1 MASQNIAR
9 LGVVLGLDTAEFTAS
24 IDKAISENKKL
35 KDSIRRETA
44 AAEKEIKALKY
55 ATDDYG
61 KVVSRVTMV
70 EREMAAGRFKNA
82 TADVKKQ
89 LLDQAAAYDKIAM
102 SAKSATGAQFKMNEQ
117 QKLNLTYQTTDLFT
131 QIASGQSPF
140 IAILQ
145 QGGQL
150 KDAMGG
156 IGNMFKAIGT
166 LFTPFSIGLGSVAIA
181 VGSVSYAL
189 YKAVDDLDKFKDAMT
204 LTGSFAGV
212 TYDKLLNLGNVLSTK
227 TNASI
232 GDARDVMQQLAAT
245 GKYTATSL
253 EAVGEVVLRF
263 AKISGVD
270 AAEAA
275 KTLIPL
281 LDGTASSA
289 KQLND
294 KYHFLTLE
302 QYKNIEALEKQ
313 GKLQEAAKM
322 QATLLNESL
331 QSTQRQLGNLEAAWQ
346 GVANFASKA
355 WDAMMGWGRE
365 DGVARASELE
375 KKINDI
381 VQQIE
386 DRQSKGLKTGSQE
399 AALKAFRTEL
409 NAIVNKEIAA
419 LDAVEAKMK
428 KAEQEQQKIKDYA
441 GAGGAGKSLELS
453 SAIAKAEAEVRFLQ
467 AMKSANEIEKI
478 ELEAQ
483 KKIDEKKAEFSK
495 KSAEEK
501 RAFGGMLAK
510 QEAAEILAIEL
521 DKQQKIQKIRSQE
534 KINIAKAT
542 TAEEESLREFNNEYA
557 KMVANAEWA
566 TREKTRS
573 MELGKEDLELKY
585 QLIYATEKEVK
596 LAELALKYERMREEA
611 KGKAGESTILENLD
625 KQEKIERF
633 FVETQDSMK
642 RTQQVFDSV
651 WGNLGSAIDNFV
663 KTGKLNMKDFAR
675 SVIQDL
681 IAIQMKA
688 AAMKFL
694 GAMFGMSNPMTMTQT
709 DFVSASGGRMFADGG
724 DPPVGMASLVGE
736 RGPELFVPRTA
747 GTIIPNH
754 DLGKMGG
761 TTTVINN
768 NINAIDAKSFEN
780 RLLESSNTIW
790 AGYQYANKQLAS
802 NGRRA

>member
-1 MASQNIAR
+1 
-9 LGVVLGLDTAEFTAS
+9 
-24 IDKAISENKKL
+24 
-35 KDSIRRETA
+35 
-44 AAEKEIKALKY
+44 
-55 ATDDYG
+55 
-61 KVVSRVTMV
+61 
-70 EREMAAGRFKNA
+70 
-82 TADVKKQ
+82 
-89 LLDQAAAYDKIAM
+89 
-102 SAKSATGAQFKMNEQ
+102 
-117 QKLNLTYQTTDLFT
+117 
-131 QIASGQSPF
+131 
-140 IAILQ
+140 
-145 QGGQL
+145 
-150 KDAMGG
+150 
-156 IGNMFKAIGT
+156 
-166 LFTPFSIGLGSVAIA
+166 
-181 VGSVSYAL
+181 
-189 YKAVDDLDKFKDAMT
+189 
-204 LTGSFAGV
+204 
-212 TYDKLLNLGNVLSTK
+212 
-227 TNASI
+227 
-232 GDARDVMQQLAAT
+232 
-245 GKYTATSL
+245 
-253 EAVGEVVLRF
+253 
-263 AKISGVD
+263 
-270 AAEAA
+270 
-275 KTLIPL
+275 
-281 LDGTASSA
+281 
-289 KQLND
+289 
-294 KYHFLTLE
+294 
-302 QYKNIEALEKQ
+302 
-313 GKLQEAAKM
+313 
-322 QATLLNESL
+322 
-331 QSTQRQLGNLEAAWQ
+331 
-346 GVANFASKA
+346 
-355 WDAMMGWGRE
+355 
-365 DGVARASELE
+365 
-375 KKINDI
+375 
-381 VQQIE
+381 
-386 DRQSKGLKTGSQE
+386 
-399 AALKAFRTEL
+399 
-409 NAIVNKEIAA
+409 
-419 LDAVEAKMK
+419 
-428 KAEQEQQKIKDYA
+428 
-441 GAGGAGKSLELS
+441 
-453 SAIAKAEAEVRFLQ
+453 
-467 AMKSANEIEKI
+467 MKSANEIEKI